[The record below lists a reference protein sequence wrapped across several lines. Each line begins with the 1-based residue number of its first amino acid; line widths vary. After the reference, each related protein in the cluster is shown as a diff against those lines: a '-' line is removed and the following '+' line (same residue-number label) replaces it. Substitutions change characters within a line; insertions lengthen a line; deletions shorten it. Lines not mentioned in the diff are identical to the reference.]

1 MSAFVAAEPA
11 LRVGPPFTK
20 PQREYQPDP
29 GVCVDH
35 AVCEALMALQAETE
49 AAKAAAGA
57 QRPAADEFVLHA
69 ADDGGAPSLT
79 AAPMHWGTRVSAVG
93 MQRVAAAA
101 HAAAPCIGVPM
112 GRPAPLHGPRL
123 DLHLRRLSPP
133 AAQIDTAMYISA
145 LAPPSSTH
153 FLTHRASALLKA
165 AAAHRTFV
173 EYCLGDQQQLAELMD
188 QQMTGE
194 EAIEVAISL
203 GMPRPSTARGF

>member
-1 MSAFVAAEPA
+1 
-11 LRVGPPFTK
+11 
-20 PQREYQPDP
+20 
-29 GVCVDH
+29 
-35 AVCEALMALQAETE
+35 MALQAENE

-57 QRPAADEFVLHA
+57 RPAADEFMLHT

-79 AAPMHWGTRVSAVG
+79 AAPMHRGTRVSAVGVG

-101 HAAAPCIGVPM
+101 HAAAPCIGVLT

-133 AAQIDTAMYISA
+133 AAQIDTSMYISA

-153 FLTHRASALLKA
+153 LLTYRASALLKA

-203 GMPRPSTARGF
+203 GMPRPSTAM

>member
-1 MSAFVAAEPA
+1 
-11 LRVGPPFTK
+11 
-20 PQREYQPDP
+20 
-29 GVCVDH
+29 
-35 AVCEALMALQAETE
+35 MALQAENE
-49 AAKAAAGA
+49 AAKAAAG
-57 QRPAADEFVLHA
+57 RPAADEFMLHA

-133 AAQIDTAMYISA
+133 AAQIDTSMYISA

-153 FLTHRASALLKA
+153 LLTYRASALLKA

-173 EYCLGDQQQLAELMD
+173 EYCLGGQQLTEEDSLSISSSSSTLSTEAIHQQQQLAELMD

-203 GMPRPSTARGF
+203 GMPRPSTAM

>member
-1 MSAFVAAEPA
+1 
-11 LRVGPPFTK
+11 
-20 PQREYQPDP
+20 
-29 GVCVDH
+29 
-35 AVCEALMALQAETE
+35 MALQAENE
-49 AAKAAAGA
+49 AAKAAAG
-57 QRPAADEFVLHA
+57 RPAADEFMLHA
-69 ADDGGAPSLT
+69 ADAGGAPSLT

-133 AAQIDTAMYISA
+133 AAQIDTSMYISA

-153 FLTHRASALLKA
+153 LLTYRASALLKA

-173 EYCLGDQQQLAELMD
+173 EYCLGDQQ
-188 QQMTGE
+188 
-194 EAIEVAISL
+194 L
-203 GMPRPSTARGF
+203 GDPDEQRSWRS

>member
-1 MSAFVAAEPA
+1 
-11 LRVGPPFTK
+11 
-20 PQREYQPDP
+20 
-29 GVCVDH
+29 
-35 AVCEALMALQAETE
+35 
-49 AAKAAAGA
+49 
-57 QRPAADEFVLHA
+57 
-69 ADDGGAPSLT
+69 
-79 AAPMHWGTRVSAVG
+79 

-101 HAAAPCIGVPM
+101 HAAAPCIGVLM

-133 AAQIDTAMYISA
+133 AAQIDTSMYISA

-153 FLTHRASALLKA
+153 LLTYRASALLKA

-173 EYCLGDQQQLAELMD
+173 EYCLEDQQLTEEDSLSISSSSSTLSTEAIHQQQQLAELMD

-203 GMPRPSTARGF
+203 GMPRPSPARGF

>member
-1 MSAFVAAEPA
+1 
-11 LRVGPPFTK
+11 
-20 PQREYQPDP
+20 
-29 GVCVDH
+29 
-35 AVCEALMALQAETE
+35 MALQAENE
-49 AAKAAAGA
+49 AAKAAAG
-57 QRPAADEFVLHA
+57 RPAADEFMLHA

-133 AAQIDTAMYISA
+133 AAQIDTSMYISA

-153 FLTHRASALLKA
+153 LLTYRASALLKA

-173 EYCLGDQQQLAELMD
+173 EYCLGDQQLTEEDSLSISSSSSSTLSTEAIHQQQQLAELMD

-203 GMPRPSTARGF
+203 GMPRPSTAM